1 MTNYNADFLS
11 EEELRA
17 LPFARIGK
25 CVLIDRSVSLVS
37 IENISIGD
45 NVRIDAHTLLI
56 ASGGISIGSH
66 VHISAFCY
74 LAAGG
79 FIVLEDFSN
88 LSCNVKIHSISDDYT
103 GRTLTNATIPETYKE
118 LTRGQVVL
126 GRHTIIGSGS
136 VILPGLRLGEG
147 TAVGALSLINRS
159 TEDWG
164 IYAGSPA
171 RRIRERSRELLR
183 IETEYLQ
190 AIGN

>member
-1 MTNYNADFLS
+1 M
-11 EEELRA
+11 
-17 LPFARIGK
+17 PFARIGK